1 MGNVSDYLQA
11 LEATL
16 KDCDPLKGKVP
27 SAAAHRT
34 ATVYKYSLLYLI
46 SSKKIKFTDPEE
58 QFIVFMNEHPPI
70 HHYKVANAYLQ
81 KNHKPLLNYPQTAW
95 QEEVQHGVH

>member
-1 MGNVSDYLQA
+1 MATVSDYLQA

-16 KDCDPLKGKVP
+16 KDCEPIQGKYP

-34 ATVYKYSLLYLI
+34 VTVYKYSLLYLI

-58 QFIVFMNEHPPI
+58 NFIEFMNAHPPK
-70 HHYKVANAYLQ
+70 HHYKVANAYLK
-81 KNHKPLLNYPQTAW
+81 KNHKPLLNYPQTVW
-95 QEEVQHGVH
+95 QEVQHGVH

>member
-16 KDCDPLKGKVP
+16 KDCDPLKGKVR

-46 SSKKIKFTDPEE
+46 SSKKIKFTDREE
-58 QFIVFMNEHPPI
+58 LFIDFMNEHPPK
-70 HHYKVANAYLQ
+70 HHYKVANAYL
-81 KNHKPLLNYPQTAW
+81 KKHHKPLLNYTQLVW
-95 QEEVQHGVH
+95 QEVQHGVH